1 MGGRSRG
8 YAGAM
13 SYQVTEVQR
22 VLKGA
27 DYPMDGKA
35 LSELAR
41 KNGAD
46 QDLVE
51 RLAELR
57 EVDGPNGVMKELK
70 GELGGPTPGGNKSD
84 EKHYKDVEGPA
95 FQVNEVQKY
104 LKGADYPMD
113 GKALAEL
120 AKKNGAGEDLVGA
133 LRGLR
138 EVDGPNGVMKE
149 LKDHL
154 GGKPGDE

>member
-1 MGGRSRG
+1 VDDRRTG
-8 YAGAM
+8 YLRAM
-13 SYQVTEVQR
+13 AFQVTEVQKA
-22 VLKGA
+22 LKGA
-27 DYPMDGKA
+27 GYPMDGKA

-46 QDLVE
+46 DDLVE
-51 RLAELR
+51 ALKSLR

-70 GELGGPTPGGNKSD
+70 GELGGPTPGGDSKV

-113 GKALAEL
+113 GKALAQL
-120 AKKNGAGEDLVGA
+120 AKKNGAGDDLVGA
-133 LRGLR
+133 LEGLR
-138 EVDGPNGVMKE
+138 EVEGPNGVMKE
-149 LKDHL
+149 LKSHL
-154 GGKPGDE
+154 GGKPGDA